1 MWKILAFLCLSWS
14 VQGFPADNIHLVL
27 DKEAAQ
33 FTVSLPAN
41 PTTGYQWA
49 IDTYDMTRFDHIS
62 SQYVGAP
69 VKRIGAGGK
78 MLFVFERKK
87 GVKYPT
93 CTRMVFRYARSW
105 EPSSGTL
112 TRVRVTFK
120 EITQNKH

>member
-1 MWKILAFLCLSWS
+1 MRKILAFLCLSLS
-14 VQGFPADNIHLVL
+14 VQAFSAKAIYLVV
-27 DKEAAQ
+27 DKESAQ

-49 IDTYDMTRFDHIS
+49 IDTYDMARFDPIS

-78 MLFVFERKK
+78 MLFVFELKK
-87 GVKYPT
+87 GVEYPT
-93 CTRMVFRYARSW
+93 CTLMVFRYARPW
-105 EPSSGTL
+105 EPSSGAL

-120 EITQNKH
+120 KITQNKH